1 MTNIKKRT
9 YKHYRYPGV
18 RPKGNKKY
26 LIDFIDHNGKRR
38 QKTVSARSEADA
50 AQIRRNVLTERDKI
64 KAGLIAAPEVQ
75 MDIPKL
81 IELWDEFES
90 DRLLKIRAG
99 SMKHTTLQR
108 CRNSFD
114 NLIKYNPT
122 LKRKRVNKILPSDL
136 EKFMAYRKEMGYSPE
151 GINVDLRKLKTL
163 FNFAVT
169 KKYIERS
176 QFSEV
181 SNVSVPKSDV
191 RFLNED
197 ELQALSDALDSLDL
211 SDSFQ
216 RDARDLTLFY
226 LYTGARA
233 SEALYP
239 TFNWE
244 CDLKNSV
251 RFPKTK
257 RGKSRTIPKM
267 DTVKA
272 VLESRKNISG
282 GPFHFTRDQ
291 VYNRVK
297 FVMDKAKISDAS
309 THTLRKTAGAW
320 YYMATGDIFAASQFL
335 GHSTVK
341 VTEDHYVGLIQSLQ
355 VEYATLFEGVLNQQ
369 LQLGCNSEPKGAQN
383 RQTIDTLPHKE
394 KSPLLEEKSED
405 SDGGHYRIRTC
416 DFRLVRAAL

>member
-1 MTNIKKRT
+1 
-9 YKHYRYPGV
+9 
-18 RPKGNKKY
+18 
-26 LIDFIDHNGKRR
+26 
-38 QKTVSARSEADA
+38 
-50 AQIRRNVLTERDKI
+50 TERDKI

-75 MDIPKL
+75 MDIPRL

-99 SMKHTTLQR
+99 SMKQTTLQR

-136 EKFMAYRKEMGYSPE
+136 EKFMAYRNEMGYSPE

-181 SNVSVPKSDV
+181 SNVSVSKSDV

-197 ELQALSDALDSLDL
+197 ELQTLSDALDSLDL

-244 CDLKNSV
+244 CNLKYSV

-257 RGKSRTIPKM
+257 RGKSRTIPKRE
-267 DTVKA
+267 TVKA

-282 GPFHFTRDQ
+282 GPFHFTRYQ

-297 FVMDKAKISDAS
+297 FVMEKAKISDAS

-341 VTEDHYVGLIQSLQ
+341 VTEGHYVGLIQSLQ
-355 VEYATLFEGVLNQQ
+355 VENATLFEGVLNQQ
-369 LQLGCNSEPKGAQN
+369 LQLGCNSELKAAQN
-383 RQTIDTLPHKE
+383 RPTIDTLPHIE

-405 SDGGHYRIRTC
+405 SDSGRYRIRTC
-416 DFRLVRAAL
+416 DPRLVR

>member
-1 MTNIKKRT
+1 M
-9 YKHYRYPGV
+9 
-18 RPKGNKKY
+18 
-26 LIDFIDHNGKRR
+26 
-38 QKTVSARSEADA
+38 
-50 AQIRRNVLTERDKI
+50 
-64 KAGLIAAPEVQ
+64 
-75 MDIPKL
+75 
-81 IELWDEFES
+81 
-90 DRLLKIRAG
+90 
-99 SMKHTTLQR
+99 
-108 CRNSFD
+108 
-114 NLIKYNPT
+114 
-122 LKRKRVNKILPSDL
+122 
-136 EKFMAYRKEMGYSPE
+136 
-151 GINVDLRKLKTL
+151 
-163 FNFAVT
+163 
-169 KKYIERS
+169 
-176 QFSEV
+176 
-181 SNVSVPKSDV
+181 SVPKSDV

-233 SEALYP
+233 SEALYT
-239 TFNWE
+239 TFKWE

-251 RFPKTK
+251 CFPKTK

-272 VLESRKNISG
+272 VLESRKNIPG

-320 YYMATGDIFAASQFL
+320 YYMATGDIFAACQFL
-335 GHSTVK
+335 VHYTVR

-369 LQLGCNSEPKGAQN
+369 LQLGCNSELKLAQN
-383 RQTIDTLPHKE
+383 RRTIDTLPHKE

-405 SDGGHYRIRTC
+405 SDGGRYKIRTC